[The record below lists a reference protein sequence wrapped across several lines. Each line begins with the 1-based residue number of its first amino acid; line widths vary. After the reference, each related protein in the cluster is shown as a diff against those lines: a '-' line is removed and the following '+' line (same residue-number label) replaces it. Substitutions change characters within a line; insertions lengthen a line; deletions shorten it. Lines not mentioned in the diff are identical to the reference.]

1 MSEEHSPCVCVREAG
16 RGAADLSPGGSQMK
30 GLGIMNPV
38 SLEFAGGARSGATVM
53 GVGGVLFS

>member
-1 MSEEHSPCVCVREAG
+1 MFVRAG

-30 GLGIMNPV
+30 GLRIMNRV